1 MNMRARLL
9 WALALTVLAAG
20 CSQDVAVAKRK
31 YFESGNDYFT
41 QKKYAEAT
49 IQYSNAIHLD
59 NQFGDARLKLA
70 DAYKALG
77 NTRAAFPE
85 YIRAADLLPDSD
97 EAQLKAGNLLVNGG
111 FFKEAKER
119 ARTVLRRSPN
129 NVTALVLLGNALAGL
144 RDLDEGIGV
153 MARAI
158 QVDPESAGVYANLGV
173 FQLAHGEPEL
183 AEKAFTKAV
192 TVAPTSVDAHVNLAN
207 YYRAVRKPDQ
217 AERTFKKALELE
229 PRSIKVHDGL
239 AALYM
244 DEGKP
249 ALAEPHFKSLVEIAN
264 DERSRFALA
273 AFYVSVNR
281 FPEAFK
287 TLEDLARDKKHFA
300 AAKIRIAML
309 YFVVN
314 NRTRAHQVIDEV
326 LARDARNGQA
336 LTMKARLLLAD
347 GKTPEA
353 LEAVKQAIM
362 VDPRL
367 ADAQLALARVQ
378 LALHDVE
385 EARKAFNDTLKLDP
399 NSLPAQL
406 ELSELHRNRNE
417 IDTAIQFAEN
427 AIKTNPGNLAARLSL
442 VRALMVRDEDHARAE
457 QELKIVLTRHPD
469 SPRAQSMLAQTLLR
483 RNDLNAAQLAFEK
496 QLKLD
501 PQSVEAV
508 TGLVAIDLTR
518 KRLNEARGRVD
529 SFLAK
534 HPKSPSML
542 VLASRVYRE
551 LGQPAKSEAFLT
563 EALTA
568 DPSNPATYALLAEL
582 YISQKRLDDAKKQF
596 AQFVKLK
603 PKSVAA
609 TTMMGLISYV
619 QGNSDEAQQWWE
631 KALQIDNY
639 AAAAANNLAWLYA
652 EGRGNLEVALQLAMI
667 AKSKYPNLA
676 EVNDTLGW
684 VYYRKDLIGQSMLYL
699 QQSLDLEPNNP
710 VYHYHLGM
718 ALARKGDDAKAR
730 RTLQRALQLD
740 PKFPEAAQA
749 RKTLASLVY

>member
-1 MNMRARLL
+1 M
-9 WALALTVLAAG
+9 
-20 CSQDVAVAKRK
+20 
-31 YFESGNDYFT
+31 
-41 QKKYAEAT
+41 
-49 IQYSNAIHLD
+49 
-59 NQFGDARLKLA
+59 
-70 DAYKALG
+70 
-77 NTRAAFPE
+77 
-85 YIRAADLLPDSD
+85 
-97 EAQLKAGNLLVNGG
+97 
-111 FFKEAKER
+111 
-119 ARTVLRRSPN
+119 LRRSPN

-144 RDLDEGIGV
+144 RDLEEGIGV

-158 QVDPESAGVYANLGV
+158 QVDPESAEVYANLGV

-192 TVAPTSVDAHVNLAN
+192 RSPRPRSTRMNLAN

-217 AERTFKKALELE
+217 AELTFKKALELE

-264 DERSRFALA
+264 DEPSRFALA

-287 TLEDLARDKKHFA
+287 TLEELARDKKHFA

-314 NRTRAHQVIDEV
+314 NRSRAHQVIDEV
-326 LARDARNGQA
+326 LARDPRNGQA

-385 EARKAFNDTLKLDP
+385 EARKAFNDTVEAGPELAAG
-399 NSLPAQL
+399 PARA
-406 ELSELHRNRNE
+406 SELHHRNRNE

-568 DPSNPATYALLAEL
+568 DPPIQQPTRCSPNC
-582 YISQKRLDDAKKQF
+582 ISRR
-596 AQFVKLK
+596 
-603 PKSVAA
+603 SGW
-609 TTMMGLISYV
+609 TMRRSSSP
-619 QGNSDEAQQWWE
+619 NSSSSSR
-631 KALQIDNY
+631 
-639 AAAAANNLAWLYA
+639 
-652 EGRGNLEVALQLAMI
+652 GR
-667 AKSKYPNLA
+667 
-676 EVNDTLGW
+676 W
-684 VYYRKDLIGQSMLYL
+684 
-699 QQSLDLEPNNP
+699 
-710 VYHYHLGM
+710 
-718 ALARKGDDAKAR
+718 R
-730 RTLQRALQLD
+730 RR
-740 PKFPEAAQA
+740 
-749 RKTLASLVY
+749 R

>member
-1 MNMRARLL
+1 MNRRAGLL
-9 WALALTVLAAG
+9 WTLAVTVLASA
-20 CSQDVAVAKRK
+20 CSQDVVLAKRK
-31 YFESGNDYFT
+31 YFDSGNHYFE

-70 DAYKALG
+70 DTYKALG

-119 ARTVLRRSPN
+119 ARAVLQRSPN
-129 NVTALVLLGNALAGL
+129 NVAGLVLLGNSLAGL

-158 QVDPESAGVYANLGV
+158 QVDPESAGVYANLAV

-192 TVAPTSVDAHVNLAN
+192 TVAPTSVDARVNLAN
-207 YYRAVRKPDQ
+207 FYRAMRKPDQ
-217 AERTFKKALELE
+217 AELTWKGALELE
-229 PRSIKVHDGL
+229 PRNIKVHEGL
-239 AALYM
+239 ASLYM
-244 DEGKP
+244 EIGKP

-264 DERSRFALA
+264 DERSRFALS

-281 FPEAFK
+281 FSEAFK
-287 TLEDLARDKKHFA
+287 TLEELAKDKKHFA

-309 YFVVN
+309 HFVMD
-314 NRTRAHQVIDEV
+314 NRSRAHQVIDEV
-326 LARDARNGQA
+326 LASDARNGQA

-347 GKTPEA
+347 DKAQDA
-353 LEAVKQAIM
+353 LEKVKQAIL

-367 ADAQLALARVQ
+367 ADAQLTLARVQ
-378 LALHDVE
+378 LALRDVE
-385 EARKAFNDTLKLDP
+385 EARKAFNDTLKLEP

-406 ELSELHRNRNE
+406 ELSALHRNRNE

-457 QELKIVLTRHPD
+457 QELKIVLGRHPD

-534 HPKSPSML
+534 HAKSPSML
-542 VLASRVYRE
+542 VLASKVYRE
-551 LGQPAKSEAFLT
+551 LGQPAKSEAFLI
-563 EALTA
+563 EALAA

-596 AQFVKLK
+596 AQFVRLK
-603 PKSVAA
+603 PRSVAA

-619 QGNSDEAQQWWE
+619 QGNLDEAQQWWE

-710 VYHYHLGM
+710 VFHYHLGM